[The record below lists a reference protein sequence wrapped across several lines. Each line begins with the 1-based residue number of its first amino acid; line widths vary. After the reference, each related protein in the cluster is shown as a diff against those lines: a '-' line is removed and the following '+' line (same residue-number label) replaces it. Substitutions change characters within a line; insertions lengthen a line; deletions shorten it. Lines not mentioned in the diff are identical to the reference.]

1 VTVAWLPVDHKFD
14 EGLGMRKMLGIS
26 FIVQAV
32 FFLAMFAALFKYGD
46 ESFPVLHMKASIF
59 LYVLVVFGFSL
70 SIAAVGVVFSKMQ
83 LKNDGKLALL
93 IGQVSLLSLI
103 MLQGSFSLLVIA
115 IIPMSFAFMFWRQM

>member
-1 VTVAWLPVDHKFD
+1 
-14 EGLGMRKMLGIS
+14 MRKMLGIS

-32 FFLAMFAALFKYGD
+32 FFLAMFAALFQYGD
-46 ESFPVLHMKASIF
+46 ESLPVLHVKASIF
-59 LYVLVVFGFSL
+59 LYALVIFGFSL
-70 SIAAVGVVFSKMQ
+70 SIAAVGVVFSKMA